1 MADQA
6 EFSEAEEQTFTVSLS
21 EAVDREVTVTLD
33 GGNTVTI
40 AAGETDATYTRDPQG
55 DDVFVD
61 GENVTVALE
70 DAAATDGSAFENVT
84 LGDAAETTVTDT
96 IDTVDATLTSTQAAG
111 SNEDAVTVTYT
122 ITLGTA
128 PTATETFTF
137 DVNGEQ
143 QTITIEAGA
152 TSGTTEFTFSD
163 PDVFV
168 DSDTISA
175 PTNFES
181 SNNSGYEDLNL
192 VNSATAHE
200 VVDSIDITT
209 LTLNDVS
216 VEEGTG
222 TATITAT
229 LSNPAGQGFTVTLS
243 NGATI
248 VFAEG
253 ATEGTSNAFVVQGD
267 DVYLDSESYSVSVA
281 DEGDHNFEKL
291 DSSDSAMVTVNDT
304 IDITTVGI
312 TAIVTKTSEINVG
325 NVDDTDSFTVTA
337 YRSEDDQGA
346 ISKVTGTDH
355 DGFGVEGTTSGSG
368 DSSELGYGTN
378 GGSEKIVV
386 DFNNEVK
393 TFDIQFA
400 WRNNGEKAKV
410 EFFDEDGNSVGWAI
424 VSGGGTST
432 DALVTYYDA
441 EGKVTKTEHAA
452 GGSDRVDNSY
462 TFEPGSGETFV
473 RAEFTA
479 VGFDDDYLIHSI
491 QYKEVMNGEAISID
505 GASEVIFEIET
516 SNHPDESKYDFV
528 DTFPTATVNIGG
540 EIYEVKLDRNGKG
553 SVAVET
559 DGAEDLVAKVIEV
572 NGNFEEVAVPVSL
585 TLENNTPTIESIT
598 TAAQGGEV
606 DEGDNA
612 VFEVALSNS
621 SGSTQTY
628 AISLGATGDTA
639 TSGSDYD
646 DVLANATFSDGVTY
660 ANGQIAVPAGI
671 TTFSI
676 TVETIEDFI
685 DEADETFTL
694 TVGGES
700 AEATIIDADS
710 TPTSTNDVVSLNEG
724 ASNVVLGIN
733 DFGDYSD
740 VDNEPLE
747 SVRIESLP
755 DNEIGKLQL
764 NGIDVAVGEEVTAQQ
779 LTNGEL
785 AFIPAN
791 SDTDADTSFEFKVSD
806 GQNWSADTYMTTVNI
821 DAVADKPTVA
831 ISLGDAM
838 SVDETGTISGQSRE
852 FTELLGEERGDG
864 NIQGTPNY
872 NYSEASTQVFDFGT
886 VFAGQ
891 QVTVDMPVLI
901 QGSWNSGW
909 NVFDDRWVVRANGD
923 EEFVFDD
930 YGSSSNYNLNFV
942 DNVSITTTLDS
953 QGRLTLEFS
962 AATTETSETATIQGA
977 TVSVGSVEV
986 TEVSAY
992 QYAVDLTAA
1001 LSDTDGSET
1010 LSIKVTGVPEGGVL
1024 SQGAEQGD
1032 GSWLIEVDPG
1042 ETSYSGNGL
1051 TLTVPVGQAGEDFQL
1066 SAEAIA
1072 TESNPGTTDTTVET
1086 LTRSATDSAESKT
1099 VPIPPDNTASEPDD
1113 NSGEPEGSWEGFE
1126 SNDDHT
1132 LNWWDPSEPYNLGG
1146 NATSVDIELQG
1157 FGGVF
1162 DSGYVEFYED
1172 GNSLGYSYL
1181 SKGSNNGS
1189 FEQTFTPGFEFDS
1202 VKVVRTGGEFEIKSL
1217 AAYNATQAQ
1226 LVDGIVEGAMYT
1238 TSSGLS
1244 GTTDENGAFE
1254 YRDGDSVTFM
1264 VGDVVIGTASAEALA
1279 DGKVFLQEMANTEL
1293 TDLNNEY
1300 VENMA
1305 VFLQSLDADG
1315 IADNGIT
1322 ITSAMNAAFEGS
1334 TLDLRNVSEAELKSA
1349 LEGVGDSYVTEE
1361 DAMQHVRDMLEK
1373 HAGITTFDEH
1383 TDDSIKTAVLAHD
1396 VIDGLTY
1403 QTSSGLI
1410 GELTD
1415 GMFAFDEGDTVELFA
1430 NGQLVAS
1437 FATADI
1443 GDDGLITF
1451 AEAGF
1456 LMSAEELDALINS
1469 EEETQPSVE
1478 GEEAVDEPEPTD
1490 DTTVDDAED
1499 IDEEESRDDNITDDD
1514 TSSSDKASEDESE
1527 EEVVEEGVA
1536 TPDDEQSQDDALT
1549 QGDEL
1554 AQEEVLAD
1562 NDEVTNVAPAT
1573 PGDEKEEPESSGNG
1587 YSLLEDDETLFTLND
1602 DSENATTPVPASELQ
1617 TSESEGDIE
1626 ASLSE
1631 SELFSSDEDE
1641 SVDSLLPP
1649 SESGEEKAKPAPDA
1663 PQESTVSTEVEPAG
1677 GHTDYVKL
1685 HNDHATSNSDI

>member
-1 MADQA
+1 
-6 EFSEAEEQTFTVSLS
+6 EEDGTLTAGAGQVTFTPGSN
-21 EAVDREVTVTLD
+21 D
-33 GGNTVTI
+33 
-40 AAGETDATYTRDPQG
+40 AGYYA
-55 DDVFVD
+55 FD
-61 GENVTVALE
+61 GENVVLTQDGV
-70 DAAATDGSAFENVT
+70 DAINAGTTLPAVSLTATDSDNATAEDSDTPSYVANPDAVATTGEGQEDSSGIDIELSGGFQNGDGTILSFVIQTLPANGTLYFGNTVVT
-84 LGDAAETTVTDT
+84 EGMPIDATDNS
-96 IDTVDATLTSTQAAG
+96 ATLTFVPEADWSDNNG
-111 SNEDAVTVTYT
+111 DGKV
-122 ITLGTA
+122 
-128 PTATETFTF
+128 TF
-137 DVNGEQ
+137 DYIAIDGEGNQ
-143 QTITIEAGA
+143 
-152 TSGTTEFTFSD
+152 SD
-163 PDVFV
+163 P
-168 DSDTISA
+168 A
-175 PTNFES
+175 
-181 SNNSGYEDLNL
+181 
-192 VNSATAHE
+192 
-200 VVDSIDITT
+200 
-209 LTLNDVS
+209 
-216 VEEGTG
+216 
-222 TATITAT
+222 TATIDVTPVTDIPDVELTLTESTTSSLYAVD
-229 LSNPAGQGFTVTLS
+229 LSNVLDNADGQSGNPAGFTVTAFKDGQTGVISIKETGSPTGFGVAGSAS
-243 NGATI
+243 NGA
-248 VFAEG
+248 
-253 ATEGTSNAFVVQGD
+253 
-267 DVYLDSESYSVSVA
+267 DSEIGKGEELHIELDTPASSVTFQLA
-281 DEGDHNFEKL
+281 WLNNYNE
-291 DSSDSAMVTVNDT
+291 
-304 IDITTVGI
+304 
-312 TAIVTKTSEINVG
+312 TAVYEVHY
-325 NVDDTDSFTVTA
+325 DD
-337 YRSEDDQGA
+337 G
-346 ISKVTGTDH
+346 
-355 DGFGVEGTTSGSG
+355 
-368 DSSELGYGTN
+368 SSE
-378 GGSEKIVV
+378 
-386 DFNNEVK
+386 
-393 TFDIQFA
+393 TF
-400 WRNNGEKAKV
+400 
-410 EFFDEDGNSVGWAI
+410 SVF
-424 VSGGGTST
+424 
-432 DALVTYYDA
+432 
-441 EGKVTKTEHAA
+441 
-452 GGSDRVDNSY
+452 GGSDGIDPPKTVDAPEGKAI
-462 TFEPGSGETFV
+462 TGIDFGTGSVNESTS
-473 RAEFTA
+473 
-479 VGFDDDYLIHSI
+479 DYLLHSF
-491 QYKEVMNGEAISID
+491 S
-505 GASEVIFEIET
+505 
-516 SNHPDESKYDFV
+516 
-528 DTFPTATVNIGG
+528 
-540 EIYEVKLDRNGKG
+540 YE
-553 SVAVET
+553 SVAKTYTVDITAEPSDT
-559 DGAEDLVAKVIEV
+559 D
-572 NGNFEEVAVPVSL
+572 FS
-585 TLENNTPTIESIT
+585 ESIT
-598 TAAQGGEV
+598 SLVVKTPEGVTLSGAENQGTDNGITSWGISLDANGGFTNSVEVDPNTGIVTVKGLILSVPDDFTGDLTVEAIATAYDPDAATSAQG
-606 DEGDNA
+606 
-612 VFEVALSNS
+612 
-621 SGSTQTY
+621 
-628 AISLGATGDTA
+628 
-639 TSGSDYD
+639 SD
-646 DVLANATFSDGVTY
+646 S
-660 ANGQIAVPAGI
+660 
-671 TTFSI
+671 
-676 TVETIEDFI
+676 ETIENN
-685 DEADETFTL
+685 
-694 TVGGES
+694 G
-700 AEATIIDADS
+700 
-710 TPTSTNDVVSLNEG
+710 PTSSDDSVTMLEG
-724 ASNVVLGIN
+724 AESIVLSVD
-733 DFGDYSD
+733 DFGNYSD
-740 VDNEPLE
+740 PDGDSLD
-747 SVRIESLP
+747 SIRIESLP
-755 DNEIGKLQL
+755 ASEVGKLQL
-764 NGIDVAVGEEVTAQQ
+764 NGNDIARGEEISVQQ
-779 LTNGEL
+779 IASGEL

-791 SDTDADTSFEFKVSD
+791 DDTDSDTSFEFRVSD
-806 GQNWSADTYMTTVNI
+806 GGGWSEQSYTTTVNI

-1499 IDEEESRDDNITDDD
+1499 IDEEESRDDNITNDD